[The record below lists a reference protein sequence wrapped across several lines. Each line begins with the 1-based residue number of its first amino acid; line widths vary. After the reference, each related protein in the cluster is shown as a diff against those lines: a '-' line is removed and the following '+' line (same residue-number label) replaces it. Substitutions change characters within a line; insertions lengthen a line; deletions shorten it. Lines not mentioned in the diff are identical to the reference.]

1 MNEEFNMKEIIA
13 RSLIAVV
20 AFLLGYLLMAFV
32 VGSFDT
38 NQWTMDQ
45 RGFIAIS
52 EAIFIVMITIFPVKL
67 TE

>member
-1 MNEEFNMKEIIA
+1 MKEIIA

-20 AFLLGYLLMAFV
+20 AFLLGYLLMAFAI
-32 VGSFDT
+32 GNLNT

-45 RGFIAIS
+45 RSFIAIS
-52 EAIFIVMITIFPVKL
+52 EAIIIVMITTFPVNL

>member
-1 MNEEFNMKEIIA
+1 MKEIIA

-32 VGSFDT
+32 VGNFDAT
-38 NQWTMDQ
+38 QWTIDQ
-45 RGFIAIS
+45 RGFIATS
-52 EAIFIVMITIFPVKL
+52 EAILIIMISTFPVKL

>member
-1 MNEEFNMKEIIA
+1 MKEIIA

-32 VGSFDT
+32 VGNFDAT
-38 NQWTMDQ
+38 QWSIDQ
-45 RGFIAIS
+45 RSFIAIS
-52 EAIFIVMITIFPVKL
+52 EAILILMISTFPVKL

>member
-1 MNEEFNMKEIIA
+1 MKEIIA

-32 VGSFDT
+32 VGSLDT
-38 NQWTMDQ
+38 TQWTIDQ

-52 EAIFIVMITIFPVKL
+52 EAIIIVMITTFPVNL

>member
-1 MNEEFNMKEIIA
+1 MKEIIA

-38 NQWTMDQ
+38 TQWTIDQ
-45 RGFIAIS
+45 RSFIAIS
-52 EAIFIVMITIFPVKL
+52 EAIIIVMITTFPVNL

>member
-1 MNEEFNMKEIIA
+1 MKEIIA

-20 AFLLGYLLMAFV
+20 AFLLGYLLMAFAI
-32 VGSFDT
+32 GNLNT

-45 RGFIAIS
+45 RSFIAIS
-52 EAIFIVMITIFPVKL
+52 EAILILMISTFPIKL

>member
-1 MNEEFNMKEIIA
+1 MKEIIA

-20 AFLLGYLLMAFV
+20 AFLLGYLLMAFAI
-32 VGSFDT
+32 GNLNT

-45 RGFIAIS
+45 RSFIAIS
-52 EAIFIVMITIFPVKL
+52 EAILTVIITTFPGNL

>member
-1 MNEEFNMKEIIA
+1 MKEIVA

-20 AFLLGYLLMAFV
+20 AFLLGYLLMAFA

-38 NQWTMDQ
+38 NQWTIDQ
-45 RGFIAIS
+45 RSFIAIS
-52 EAIFIVMITIFPVKL
+52 EAIIIVMITTFPVKL

>member
-1 MNEEFNMKEIIA
+1 MKEIIA

-20 AFLLGYLLMAFV
+20 AFLLGYLLMAFAI
-32 VGSFDT
+32 GNLNT

-45 RGFIAIS
+45 RSFIAIS
-52 EAIFIVMITIFPVKL
+52 EAILIVMITTFPVKL

>member
-1 MNEEFNMKEIIA
+1 MKEIIA

-20 AFLLGYLLMAFV
+20 AFLLGYLLMAFAI
-32 VGSFDT
+32 GNLNT

-45 RGFIAIS
+45 RSFIAIS
-52 EAIFIVMITIFPVKL
+52 EAILILMISTYPFKL

>member
-1 MNEEFNMKEIIA
+1 MKEIIA

-20 AFLLGYLLMAFV
+20 AFLIGYLLMAFAI
-32 VGSFDT
+32 GNLNT

-45 RGFIAIS
+45 RSFIAIS
-52 EAIFIVMITIFPVKL
+52 EAILIVMISTFPVKL

>member
-1 MNEEFNMKEIIA
+1 MKEIIA

-32 VGSFDT
+32 VGNFNAT
-38 NQWTMDQ
+38 QWTIDQ

-52 EAIFIVMITIFPVKL
+52 EAILIIMISTFPVKL